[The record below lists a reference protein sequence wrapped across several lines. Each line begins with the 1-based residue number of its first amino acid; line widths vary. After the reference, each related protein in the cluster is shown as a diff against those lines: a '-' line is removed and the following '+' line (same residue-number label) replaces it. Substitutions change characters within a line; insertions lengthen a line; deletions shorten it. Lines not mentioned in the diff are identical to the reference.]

1 VSIAT
6 NTTVKAKAAKPR
18 RSRNAEDTRDKILRA
33 ARNEFAAHGFAGAR
47 IERMVKAAETNPRM
61 LYHYFGGK
69 SALYVAVLE
78 DAIGNLRREEM
89 KIDVEHLAPIA
100 GLMQLFDF
108 MNTHFESDLPLVRL
122 LRNENLQQ
130 ARYLKTSRRIREMS
144 SPVLALID
152 GLLARGAAEGSLRAG
167 VDPLQLYVM
176 MVSLNQFHLSNGHTL
191 SVIFDQNLSKP
202 AWRAARYAAAREM
215 IRAYLRP
222 DFG

>member
-1 VSIAT
+1 MIAR
-6 NTTVKAKAAKPR
+6 AKVAKPK

-33 ARNEFAAHGFAGAR
+33 ARSEFASHGFAGAR
-47 IERMVKAAETNPRM
+47 IERIVLAAETNPRM
-61 LYHYFGGK
+61 LYHYFGDK
-69 SALYVAVLE
+69 SGLYVAVLE

-100 GLMQLFDF
+100 GLMQLFEF

-152 GLLARGAAEGSLRAG
+152 GLLARGAAEGSVRAG
-167 VDPLQLYVM
+167 VDALQLYVM
-176 MVSLNQFHLSNGHTL
+176 MVALNQFPLSNVHTL
-191 SVIFDQNLSKP
+191 SVIFDQNLSKL
-202 AWRAARYAAAREM
+202 AWRAARHAAAREM

-222 DFG
+222 DLG

>member
-1 VSIAT
+1 VSIEA
-6 NTTVKAKAAKPR
+6 NTIAKAKAVKPK

-47 IERMVKAAETNPRM
+47 IERIVTAADTNPRM
-61 LYHYFGGK
+61 LYHYFGDK
-69 SALYVAVLE
+69 SGLYVAVLE

-152 GLLARGAAEGSLRAG
+152 GLLARGAAEGSVRAG

-176 MVSLNQFHLSNGHTL
+176 MVALNQFPLSNVHTL

-202 AWRAARYAAAREM
+202 AWRAARHAGAREM

-222 DFG
+222 NLG

>member
-1 VSIAT
+1 VSIEA
-6 NTTVKAKAAKPR
+6 NTIPKAKAAKPKR
-18 RSRNAEDTRDKILRA
+18 TRNAEDTRDKILRA

-47 IERMVKAAETNPRM
+47 IERIVKAAETNPRM
-61 LYHYFGGK
+61 VYHYFGDK
-69 SALYVAVLE
+69 SGLYVVVLE

-100 GLMQLFDF
+100 GLLQLFDF

-152 GLLARGAAEGSLRAG
+152 GLLARGAAEGSVRAG

-176 MVSLNQFHLSNGHTL
+176 MVALNQFPLSNVHTL

-202 AWRAARYAAAREM
+202 AWRAARHAGAREM

-222 DFG
+222 DLG